1 MYMFGISGFLLICD
15 MLRGLELDKYQ
26 VYVVVDGENRIISVN
41 SSAFLP
47 DAAGW
52 VQIDEGTGDRYH
64 HAQGNYFPKS
74 KFDER
79 GIPRYA
85 YVPDGNPKWRE
96 RTSEEMDAD
105 YVPPEPVTPL
115 EDRVGAVEIK
125 TGDLEEALDMILSGV
140 TE

>member
-1 MYMFGISGFLLICD
+1 MINDVYM
-15 MLRGLELDKYQ
+15 
-26 VYVVVDGENRIISVN
+26 VYV
-41 SSAFLP
+41 LP
-47 DAAGW
+47 DASGRIMDVNSDAFLTDVTGW
-52 VQIDEGTGDRYH
+52 VQIDEGIGDRYH
-64 HAQGNYFPKS
+64 HAQNNYFPKS

-96 RTSEEMDAD
+96 RTPEEMDAD
-105 YVPPEPVTPL
+105 YVPPEPVPPL
-115 EDRVGAVEIK
+115 EDRVDAVEIK

>member
-1 MYMFGISGFLLICD
+1 M
-15 MLRGLELDKYQ
+15 DKYQ

-47 DAAGW
+47 DATGW

-64 HAQGNYFPKS
+64 HAQGNYFPAILY
-74 KFDER
+74 DDR

-85 YVPDGNPKWRE
+85 YVPDGSPKWRE
-96 RTSEEMDAD
+96 RTQEEMEAD
-105 YVPPEPVTPL
+105 YVPPVSETTL
-115 EDRVGAVEIK
+115 ADRVGAVEIR
-125 TGDLEEALDMILSGV
+125 TGDLEEALNLILSGV

>member
-1 MYMFGISGFLLICD
+1 MTESYRVFALTDERDRI
-15 MLRGLELDKYQ
+15 LD
-26 VYVVVDGENRIISVN
+26 IN
-41 SSAFLP
+41 SDAFLA
-47 DAAGW
+47 DTAGW
-52 VQIDEGTGDRYH
+52 VQIDEGIGDRYH

-96 RTSEEMDAD
+96 RTKEEMDAD
-105 YVPPEPVTPL
+105 YVPPEPVPPL
-115 EDRVGAVEIK
+115 EDRVDAVEIK
-125 TGDLEEALDMILSGV
+125 TGDLEEVLDMILSGV

>member
-1 MYMFGISGFLLICD
+1 METYAVYILLD
-15 MLRGLELDKYQ
+15 
-26 VYVVVDGENRIISVN
+26 VANRILSVD

-47 DAAGW
+47 DTTGW
-52 VQIDEGTGDRYH
+52 VQIDEGAGTRYH
-64 HAQGNYFPKS
+64 HAQNNYFPKP
-74 KFDER
+74 KYDER

-85 YVPDGNPKWRE
+85 YVPDGSPKWRE
-96 RTSEEMDAD
+96 RTKEEMDAD

-115 EDRVGAVEIK
+115 EDRVGAVEVK